1 VRIYP
6 VFIPHAG
13 CPHRCLFCAQDRSTS
28 PSVVPEVTAVPDV
41 NTVYNWLDS
50 ALPLLKDMPRH
61 EAIPLQDGSEIA
73 FYGGTFSLLPL
84 SQQAQYLE
92 TARHFITCGRVA
104 GVRISTRP
112 DALDDECISRLI
124 ACGVTTIEIGCQSFD
139 NSVLAAAG
147 RGHTVADNSS
157 AIQRCQNAG
166 LQVGAQ
172 LMPGLPGGD
181 DDEALMSLQQALE
194 LKPSFV
200 RIYPTVV
207 IAGTGLAELWASG
220 GYKSW
225 TLDEAVD
232 VCADMLHLCRRV
244 DIPIIRLGLHGD
256 PQLEKN
262 LLAGPYHPAFGQLVR
277 SRLWRRALFK
287 TCPNNEQL
295 TIDHVGVNPDDLSD
309 VLGHRGENRQWL
321 KTTRPLLRVMADK
334 AVERGFLRVNG
345 QCLGLVDL

>member
-1 VRIYP
+1 MRIYP

-28 PSVVPEVTAVPDV
+28 PSVVPEVTVVPDV
-41 NTVYNWLDS
+41 NTVYNWLES
-50 ALPLLKDMPRH
+50 ALPLLNDMPLQ
-61 EAIPLQDGSEIA
+61 EAKDDSEIA

-84 SQQAQYLE
+84 TQQADYLK
-92 TARHFITCGRVA
+92 TAGHFVACKRVS
-104 GVRISTRP
+104 GIRISTRP
-112 DALDDECISRLI
+112 DALDDECISRLK

-139 NSVLAAAG
+139 DSVLAAAG
-147 RGHTVADNSS
+147 RGHAAADNVS
-157 AIQRCQNAG
+157 AIQRCQSAG
-166 LQVGAQ
+166 FQVGAQ

-181 DDEALMSLQQALE
+181 ADEALISLRQALE

-207 IAGTGLAELWASG
+207 IAGTELADLWKSG
-220 GYKSW
+220 GYKPW

-244 DIPIIRLGLHGD
+244 DIPVVRLGLHGD

-277 SRLWRRALFK
+277 SRLWRRALLQACSK
-287 TCPNNEQL
+287 TEQL
-295 TIDHVGVNPDDLSD
+295 SVNPKDLSD
-309 VLGHRGENRQWL
+309 VLGHRGENREWL
-321 KTTRPLLRVMADK
+321 KTTSPSLRVMADK
-334 AVERGFLRVNG
+334 AVKRGFLRVNG
-345 QCLGLVDL
+345 RDLGLIDL